1 MSKELELIDL
11 LEKEWLADDSDEDGI
26 ASFDSGTI
34 ETVHI
39 MDKRKGNGFS
49 ITLERIE
56 NGILVYING
65 KKYHIEHLWDLPNL
79 IEEHWKE

>member
-1 MSKELELIDL
+1 MEGGYIE
-11 LEKEWLADDSDEDGI
+11 EWLDEDSDEDSI
-26 ASFDSGTI
+26 DSFDRGTPVYDSI
-34 ETVHI
+34 GNIVHI
-39 MDKRKGNGFS
+39 RDKRKDNGFS

-79 IEEHWKE
+79 IEEHRKE